1 MLMNSPYKA
10 VKGNI
15 VIFIYDSFVVKSVTK
30 VGLYPKFNSVTD
42 EKAPN
47 QKYGLR

>member
-10 VKGNI
+10 VKENI
-15 VIFIYDSFVVKSVTK
+15 VIFIYDSFVVRSATK

>member
-10 VKGNI
+10 MKGNI
-15 VIFIYDSFVVKSVTK
+15 VIFIYDSFVVRSVTK